1 MIHGSLCPETPLPTN
16 FIKTPLSEVW
26 DFLFASTKIQMD
38 LSHLPEYHH
47 QAISKEI
54 RSYFESG
61 SNKIKADDKV
71 VCINP
76 TLLHPS
82 TKQWALDPL
91 THPFQLYLHR
101 SNLVLR
107 KDFLSTCQL
116 LLGQELK
123 RCKNLLKV
131 TPLSFYIGDTL
142 TLCYNQCW
150 NDCFDVVDCSR
161 LPDSLG
167 LANILIAARMSLAD
181 SKEALIIT
189 QSSPWPENSS
199 TTAYSSGKEFVEQS
213 LGSQISMLPTLYG
226 LQLVNHV
233 ILGNLLPLKGSRRS
247 SICLF
252 WKKAY
257 SYSPNVELGPS
268 SSINQFIDEM
278 QRRCFVGVESSVNEK
293 YTPLTFGYLAASLS
307 SRVSLSEPICQ
318 ALIAPQ
324 LSSPFQLAWKT
335 VKAWMEGRKIIQLTA
350 TLSLIN
356 KDAGPLRLVLASYA
370 QSRVHF
376 VDNVELSWDADNK
389 NILASFLLLE
399 DHQLNL
405 NETVVYL
412 AYGIAS
418 IPVTVPCPLK
428 DASTTEFISYPTIFQ
443 SNHLKSTLTDEQQS
457 NGVSC
462 LEFDDCYKAH
472 LSIPGL
478 EHIDGIF
485 IYNTY
490 GTFFVL
496 IIVFMSSYIFCRL
509 DSVN

>member
-1 MIHGSLCPETPLPTN
+1 
-16 FIKTPLSEVW
+16 
-26 DFLFASTKIQMD
+26 MD

-61 SNKIKADDKV
+61 SNKIKAGDKV
-71 VCINP
+71 VSINP
-76 TLLHPS
+76 TLLHP
-82 TKQWALDPL
+82 TTHQWALDPL

-116 LLGQELK
+116 LLGEELK
-123 RCKNLLKV
+123 RCKNLLKT
-131 TPLSFYIGDTL
+131 TPLSFYIGDAL
-142 TLCYNQCW
+142 TLCYTQYW
-150 NDCFDVVDCSR
+150 NDCFDVVDCSHV
-161 LPDSLG
+161 PDSFG

-181 SKEALIIT
+181 NNEALIIT
-189 QSSPWPENSS
+189 QSSPWPENSTS
-199 TTAYSSGKEFVEQS
+199 TTYSSGKEFVEQS
-213 LGSQISMLPTLYG
+213 LGSQVSMLPTLYG
-226 LQLVNHV
+226 LTLVNHV
-233 ILGNLLPLKGSRRS
+233 MLGNLLPLKGSRRS

-252 WKKAY
+252 WKKALC
-257 SYSPNVELGPS
+257 YSPNVEIDTS

-278 QRRCFVGVESSVNEK
+278 HRRCFVGVESSINEK
-293 YTPLTFGYLAASLS
+293 YTPLTFGYLTASLS
-307 SRVSLSEPICQ
+307 SRVSLSEPLCQ

-335 VKAWMEGRKIIQLTA
+335 IRAWMDGRKIIQITA

-356 KDAGPLRLVLASYA
+356 KDAGPLRLVLASYV

-376 VDNVELSWDADNK
+376 IDNVELSWDSENK

-405 NETVVYL
+405 KETVVYL

-428 DASTTEFISYPTIFQ
+428 DASITEFFIYPTIFQ
-443 SNHLKSTLTDEQQS
+443 SNHLKPTSTDEKQTKI
-457 NGVSC
+457 VSC
-462 LEFDDCYKAH
+462 LEFDDSYKVH
-472 LSIPGL
+472 LCIPGL
-478 EHIDGIF
+478 EHIDGILF
-485 IYNTY
+485 LNI
-490 GTFFVL
+490 
-496 IIVFMSSYIFCRL
+496 
-509 DSVN
+509 